1 MSAVTLVSLV
11 GCIIILVV
19 IIFLMV
25 VICNVMSTKPGK
37 KFEFVKMFFRNV
49 KIILGDDLSY
59 VQDPTIFSHLQS
71 SSILSKEEI
80 ENNETIL

>member
-37 KFEFVKMFFRNV
+37 KFEFVKMLFRNV
-49 KIILGDDLSY
+49 LADDLSY

-80 ENNETIL
+80 EDNETIL

>member
-37 KFEFVKMFFRNV
+37 KIEFVKMFLRNDE
-49 KIILGDDLSY
+49 KI
-59 VQDPTIFSHLQS
+59 F
-71 SSILSKEEI
+71 
-80 ENNETIL
+80 

>member
-49 KIILGDDLSY
+49 LADDLSY

>member
-1 MSAVTLVSLV
+1 MSAVVSRCYQVSMSAVTLVSLV

-37 KFEFVKMFFRNV
+37 KIEFVKMFLRNDE
-49 KIILGDDLSY
+49 KI
-59 VQDPTIFSHLQS
+59 F
-71 SSILSKEEI
+71 
-80 ENNETIL
+80 